1 MVTGFVFT
9 FSPFSLPPAGSTTP
23 QQIEGSI
30 IAHQASSLVSIQ
42 FILSVQIGDTNLSL
56 LLHVLFSQFHP
67 FHPPAGSTPQFDTG
81 KIDPTLKVQE
91 LKFV

>member
-23 QQIEGSI
+23 QQMEGSI

-56 LLHVLFSQFHP
+56 LLHVLFSQF
-67 FHPPAGSTPQFDTG
+67 DTG